1 MAESMKFEPQG
12 IKALAFDV
20 GGTVFNWHQTVC
32 DAVDALAGE
41 RGADVDAGTFA
52 NAWRL
57 GMFAV
62 LSEVRFGARGAMSTD
77 AMQRASLRKL
87 AADYPA
93 LALSAADIDGL
104 AGVWHRLTPWPDVP
118 DAVNRLRDDYT
129 TVVLTVM
136 GWGAMMASSK
146 AAGIAWDSILSCE
159 FLGVWKPDAEAY
171 LTVPRLLALRPDEV
185 MMVAA
190 HPDDLSA
197 AAAAG
202 LRTAYVIRPAT
213 CEPGYDPT
221 DFPRA
226 DFDLNAR
233 DFPDLVRQL
242 CPGA

>member
-1 MAESMKFEPQG
+1 
-12 IKALAFDV
+12 
-20 GGTVFNWHQTVC
+20 
-32 DAVDALAGE
+32 
-41 RGADVDAGTFA
+41 
-52 NAWRL
+52 
-57 GMFAV
+57 
-62 LSEVRFGARGAMSTD
+62 
-77 AMQRASLRKL
+77 
-87 AADYPA
+87 
-93 LALSAADIDGL
+93 
-104 AGVWHRLTPWPDVP
+104 
-118 DAVNRLRDDYT
+118 
-129 TVVLTVM
+129 M

-190 HPDDLSA
+190 HPGDLTA

-213 CEPGYDPT
+213 CEPGYDPN

-226 DFDLNAR
+226 DFDVNAK

-242 CPGA
+242 CPGE

>member
-1 MAESMKFEPQG
+1 
-12 IKALAFDV
+12 
-20 GGTVFNWHQTVC
+20 
-32 DAVDALAGE
+32 
-41 RGADVDAGTFA
+41 
-52 NAWRL
+52 
-57 GMFAV
+57 MFAV

-87 AADYPA
+87 AADFPA
-93 LALSAADIDGL
+93 LALTAADMDAL
-104 AGVWHRLTPWPDVP
+104 AGVWYRLKPWPDVP
-118 DAVNRLRDDYT
+118 DAVDRLRDDYT

-190 HPDDLSA
+190 HPGDLSA

-213 CEPGYDPT
+213 CEPGYDPN

-226 DFDLNAR
+226 DFDVNAK

-242 CPGA
+242 CPGD